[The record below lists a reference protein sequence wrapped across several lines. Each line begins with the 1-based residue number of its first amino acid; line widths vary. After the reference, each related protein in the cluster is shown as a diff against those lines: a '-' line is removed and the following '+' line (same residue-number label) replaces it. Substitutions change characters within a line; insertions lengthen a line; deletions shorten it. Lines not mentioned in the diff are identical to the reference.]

1 MKLLDNNK
9 VLEMRN
15 IHKSFPGVRAL
26 KGVDFHLNKG
36 EIHALM
42 GENGAGKSTLIKV
55 LTGVY
60 SKDEGQIFIDGN
72 DKAVSIHSPQ
82 EAQKLGISTV
92 YQEVNLCPNLTVAE
106 NLFIGREPRKAGFI
120 DWRTM
125 NKRATELL
133 KSLEIDASATQK
145 LEEVSLARQQMIA
158 IARAVDMKCKVL
170 ILDVPTS
177 SLADDEVGFPLVELH
192 ADVVEHD
199 PSVER
204 LDQMFRTYHI
214 NRS

>member
-1 MKLLDNNK
+1 MDNNT
-9 VLEMRN
+9 VLEMKN

-82 EAQKLGISTV
+82 EAQKLASVRYIRRLHSAQSVRGGEHV
-92 YQEVNLCPNLTVAE
+92 H
-106 NLFIGREPRKAGFI
+106 
-120 DWRTM
+120 RTF
-125 NKRATELL
+125 
-133 KSLEIDASATQK
+133 Q
-145 LEEVSLARQQMIA
+145 
-158 IARAVDMKCKVL
+158 
-170 ILDVPTS
+170 
-177 SLADDEVGFPLVELH
+177 
-192 ADVVEHD
+192 
-199 PSVER
+199 
-204 LDQMFRTYHI
+204 
-214 NRS
+214 